1 MRKVATSEE
10 PTYTAFAG
18 TKEVVTGEREDV
30 LRSLKKKYGRVNG
43 TVLIFEDG
51 TGRQVDFDFRGS
63 ADDVV
68 ARAAGAP
75 KAGPGRPKLG
85 VTSREVSLLPRHWD
99 WLESQ
104 PNGISAAI
112 RRLVDDARHNESGAD
127 RGRHVREAVGR
138 VMWSVAGDLPNLEEA
153 GRALYAREDKRLAK
167 LIDAWPKDI
176 QAYVLRRVK
185 EAALFEA
192 W

>member
-1 MRKVATSEE
+1 MRNVAVEE
-10 PTYTAFAG
+10 PTYTAFSG
-18 TKEVVTGEREDV
+18 TKQVASGDREEL
-30 LRSLKKKYGRVNG
+30 LRSLKKRFGRVNG
-43 TVLIFEDG
+43 TVLIFSDQ
-51 TGRQVDFDFRGS
+51 TGRQVDFDFRGT
-63 ADDVV
+63 ADEVV
-68 ARAAGAP
+68 ARATDAP

-112 RRLVDDARHNESGAD
+112 RRLVDEARHDESGVD
-127 RGRHVREAVGR
+127 RGRHVRDAVGR
-138 VMWSVAGDLPNLEEA
+138 VMWAVAGDLPNLEEA

-167 LIDAWPKDI
+167 LMETWPKDI

-185 EAALFEA
+185 EAALFEG

>member
-1 MRKVATSEE
+1 MRTPATSEQ
-10 PTYTAFAG
+10 PTFTAFAG
-18 TKEVVTGEREDV
+18 SRQVASGPREDV
-30 LRSLKKKYGRVNG
+30 LRALKKRYGRVNG
-43 TVLIFEDG
+43 TPIIFDDQ
-51 TGRQVDFDFRGS
+51 TGRQVDFDFRGTI
-63 ADDVV
+63 DEVI
-68 ARAAGAP
+68 ARANGAP

-104 PNGISAAI
+104 PNGISAAL
-112 RRLVDDARHNESGAD
+112 RRLVDEARHNETGLE
-127 RGRHVREAVGR
+127 RGRRLREAVGR
-138 VMWSVAGDLPNLEEA
+138 VMWAVAGDLPNLEEA

-167 LIDAWPKDI
+167 LMDAWPKDV
-176 QAYVLRRVK
+176 QAYVVRRVK

>member
-1 MRKVATSEE
+1 MKTVATAEP
-10 PTYTAFAG
+10 PTYTAFSSSR
-18 TKEVVTGEREDV
+18 EVASGEQESV
-30 LRSLKKKYGRVNG
+30 LRALKKKFGRVNG
-43 TVLIFEDG
+43 SVLIFEDQ
-51 TGRQVDFDFRGS
+51 TGRQVDFDFRGT
-63 ADDVV
+63 ADEVV
-68 ARAAGAP
+68 ARASDAP
-75 KAGPGRPKLG
+75 KSGPGRPKLG

-112 RRLVDDARHNESGAD
+112 RRLVDEARHNESGVE
-127 RGRHVREAVGR
+127 RGRHVRDAVGR
-138 VMWSVAGDLPNLEEA
+138 VMWAIAGDLPNLEEA

-167 LIDAWPKDI
+167 LMDAWPKDV
-176 QAYVLRRVK
+176 QSYVLRRVK